1 MDSHCLALCSAAPG
15 DKKTDKAAE
24 EPLTNE
30 KIWDRVLASHPEQDD
45 LPNSDLLYEYSR
57 KARPPLRLHQSLV
70 HAELTLRVWP

>member
-1 MDSHCLALCSAAPG
+1 LTCLCSAAPG
-15 DKKTDKAAE
+15 DKKGDKAAE

-57 KARPPLRLHQSLV
+57 KARRSHWSYV
-70 HAELTLRVWP
+70 DTELTLRVWP